1 MVTNVSS
8 NITTVLWKDNKVVN
22 ATSNF
27 TGKQPIQEA
36 KRYCHRE
43 KRRVKIEQRNIIN
56 QYNMSMGGVDC
67 RDQNILAYMIDLHTK
82 KWWWPLFR
90 FVVGVAVDNAYQLYR
105 QSHLNL
111 GDALAFAKPLSLRT
125 TACTERVCCL
135 QHYSQVVTGRLFT
148 GRSLNHPANNLQFDG
163 INHCIAK
170 GSQRWCSL
178 PGCKGT

>member
-90 FVVGVAVDNAYQLYR
+90 FVGVAVDNAYQLYR
-105 QSHLNL
+105 QSHLKSWRCFGFRQAIVVAYYRL
-111 GDALAFAKPLSLRT
+111 YRKSLLSAT
-125 TACTERVCCL
+125 
-135 QHYSQVVTGRLFT
+135 LFT
-148 GRSLNHPANNLQFDG
+148 GSHR
-163 INHCIAK
+163 
-170 GSQRWCSL
+170 
-178 PGCKGT
+178 